1 MALDSQVGKVGSI
14 SGNNYTG
21 LLHEVY
27 AGKVKPAI
35 KATSPTLQLF
45 QDMGPGEYRIDGE
58 KLVGSTDLQYS
69 GQAMHTSGYLP
80 DHIEHDAVEWQIT
93 PVRAYRRGAID
104 NFVQARGGA
113 GPGSLGGV
121 SDPLLSQW
129 LHWVQRIKIRTRGR
143 GRA

>member
-1 MALDSQVGKVGSI
+1 MALDSQVGKGGSI

-58 KLVGSTDLQYS
+58 KLVASTDLQYS
-69 GQAMHTSGYLP
+69 GQAMHTSGNLP
-80 DHIEHDAVEWQIT
+80 HHIEHDAVEWQIT

-104 NFVQARGGA
+104 NFVQARGGD
-113 GPGSLGGV
+113 GPGSFGGV
-121 SDPLLSQW
+121 LTRPCGQV
-129 LHWVQRIKIRTRGR
+129 LHAVKRMND
-143 GRA
+143 

>member
-35 KATSPTLQLF
+35 KAPSPTLQLF
-45 QDMGPGEYRIDGE
+45 QDMGRGEYRIDGE

-69 GQAMHTSGYLP
+69 GQAMHTSGSLP

-93 PVRAYRRGAID
+93 PVRAYRRGAIRH
-104 NFVQARGGA
+104 FVQARGGD
-113 GPGSLGGV
+113 GPGSFGEGLAPLFHQGFEAFKSMKARNGV
-121 SDPLLSQW
+121 
-129 LHWVQRIKIRTRGR
+129 
-143 GRA
+143 